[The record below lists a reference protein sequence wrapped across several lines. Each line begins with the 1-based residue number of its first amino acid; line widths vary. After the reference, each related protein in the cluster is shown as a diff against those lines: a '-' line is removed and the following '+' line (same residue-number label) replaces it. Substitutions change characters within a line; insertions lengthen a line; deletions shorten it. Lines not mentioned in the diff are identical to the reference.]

1 MDRLLSYFVVFIG
14 TTSAV
19 AQTQVML
26 QADTLEVRIA
36 EPINVSIEVSTD
48 APAQIQFPPVQAF
61 APFEVIESTPVD
73 TTITNKKHTYAKT
86 FSVIQFDTGQFILPQ
101 QKVLVDGA
109 LFSSNDSLLIRI
121 NDVVVD
127 TTEQA
132 LFPIKTIL
140 PIARNTQGWWK
151 PYLYGLLTLLGLM
164 AAYLGV
170 QKTQKRIRKS
180 RQKLPPF
187 ERALFA
193 LQALEAKRLDKQ
205 EAYKNYYSEMTD
217 IVRNFLED
225 ETTIDALE
233 STSDELLTKLE
244 LLRDTGNLALQNETL
259 DQLKEVLLRADL
271 VKFARA
277 MPEERLAR
285 VDRSKIEEVIKDTQ
299 AALPEPTEEERL
311 KNEAYARLRRKQRL
325 RKRIQVAGISL
336 VGVLVITA
344 VVMISSYG
352 FEQAKDRAFGHPT
365 LSWLNQEWVQ
375 STYGISEMQL
385 ETPDVLTRKST
396 QNKLFQQFALGSLDD
411 SFMIVLYMEHV
422 LAKDNEKEGNQTID
436 LQQKVDR
443 VIGYFDSMGATNIF
457 QKQTDYTT
465 ASGIEGIVASGSFDW
480 TTKAEKAQRKEY
492 EVYHLTENKGFQQ
505 LQFIYNRN
513 DAYAKELITRI
524 LESIEFNERKP

>member
-1 MDRLLSYFVVFIG
+1 
-14 TTSAV
+14 
-19 AQTQVML
+19 
-26 QADTLEVRIA
+26 
-36 EPINVSIEVSTD
+36 
-48 APAQIQFPPVQAF
+48 
-61 APFEVIESTPVD
+61 
-73 TTITNKKHTYAKT
+73 
-86 FSVIQFDTGQFILPQ
+86 
-101 QKVLVDGA
+101 
-109 LFSSNDSLLIRI
+109 
-121 NDVVVD
+121 
-127 TTEQA
+127 
-132 LFPIKTIL
+132 
-140 PIARNTQGWWK
+140 
-151 PYLYGLLTLLGLM
+151 
-164 AAYLGV
+164 
-170 QKTQKRIRKS
+170 
-180 RQKLPPF
+180 
-187 ERALFA
+187 
-193 LQALEAKRLDKQ
+193 
-205 EAYKNYYSEMTD
+205 
-217 IVRNFLED
+217 
-225 ETTIDALE
+225 
-233 STSDELLTKLE
+233 
-244 LLRDTGNLALQNETL
+244 
-259 DQLKEVLLRADL
+259 
-271 VKFARA
+271 
-277 MPEERLAR
+277 
-285 VDRSKIEEVIKDTQ
+285 VIKDTQ

-492 EVYHLTENKGFQQ
+492 EVYHFTENKGFQQ

-513 DAYAKELITRI
+513 DAYASELIKRI